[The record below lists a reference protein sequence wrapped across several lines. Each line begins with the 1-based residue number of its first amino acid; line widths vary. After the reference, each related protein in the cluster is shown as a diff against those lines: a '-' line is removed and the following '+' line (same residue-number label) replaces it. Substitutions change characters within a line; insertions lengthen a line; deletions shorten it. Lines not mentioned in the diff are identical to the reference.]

1 MRKFFL
7 IIIIIKGDGG
17 DVLFDMRK
25 AIVNFFLIW
34 SSLEVVRGSWK
45 SLEAIKISNTGFLA
59 ATVFPRFLA
68 FV

>member
-34 SSLEVVRGSWK
+34 SSLEVVRGH
-45 SLEAIKISNTGFLA
+45 
-59 ATVFPRFLA
+59 
-68 FV
+68 